1 MHTRKHIVDDRRR
14 LTLNGTWKFV
24 MDPEGQADLDRMHA
38 IFNAADP
45 VSGLEA
51 PVAAEGNSFSEQID
65 DPSRLTEAA
74 GGFPAEYAQEEGRP
88 GNGKSG
94 SGQIGFHRQ
103 VAAKALEDLRSG
115 HLSFNDTEEDP
126 PVMLVSVPAPWQ
138 SQSPE
143 LCYTTGVGWYQRMV
157 EIPSE
162 WMEGVPDDQR
172 IILGIDASDYY
183 TEVWLNG
190 IKVGENEGGYLPFEF
205 DISQAVIDGENVLT
219 VRVDDS
225 AELFCE
231 VPHGKQG
238 WYGQLSGI
246 WQPVWV
252 ERRSAHF
259 LAQILINTEPESGRV
274 EAKFQLSQS
283 TSTGLCLRANLTTPS
298 GEIAAAGFV
307 HLAEGVTS
315 VELTLQVVD
324 PLKWSPAS
332 PHLYRMEA
340 SLEDEKGL
348 LDSSS
353 KSFGFRTI
361 EARDGRLFLNG
372 AALYLRGALDQDYY
386 LDTIYTTPTD
396 QLLEEQFLRA
406 KELGLN
412 LLRLHIK
419 APDPRYYDIA
429 DRMGMLI
436 WTELPNWSVFSQASG
451 QRGREMLEG
460 ILERDGHHPSI
471 IIWTIINEDWGT
483 DLVHELSH
491 RQWLQETYHW
501 LKALDPTRLVV
512 DNSPCY
518 PNFHIESDI
527 DDYHFY
533 RGLPDQRREW
543 DEFVDEF
550 AARPAFTYGPSEEI
564 TRTGKE
570 PLILS
575 EFGNWGLP
583 DPNLLSDING
593 SEPWWFETGGE
604 WTEGVVHPGGVLGRF
619 QRLGLEGVFGS
630 WKAFVKATQEQ
641 QFNAMKYEL
650 ETLRSKPQIA
660 GYVITELTDVHWECN
675 GLLDMRRNPKSYH
688 AALKE
693 INADTIII
701 PEWERVSYWSEER
714 VELRLSIAHGAGEIL
729 PGGELQWR
737 IHGHLWGSIEVFTLK
752 PGDVAGLVHLAFPAP
767 HVDEAETHRMLFEL
781 FNQQG
786 HRIASNYL
794 DLVIYPHPLQ
804 AGFEDLPKTIPIYT
818 TEDGLASKLAGL
830 GYTLVS
836 QMEQAGLVITGQVTG
851 QAYSSQ
857 VLSYLEEGGRL
868 LVMADRAGTAGPVFP
883 GIVAAARTGTPWA
896 GDWASSFSWMKRT
909 RSYSRLPGG
918 PLIDQSYDAVIP
930 RHVLTGFKEWEFP
943 RMVQAGIVVG
953 WVHKPAV
960 LVGERRFGKGKVILN
975 SFYLP
980 DELLGNDP
988 TATALMAA
996 LIEAASAPCL

>member
-1 MHTRKHIVDDRRR
+1 MHNVDDRLRI
-14 LTLNGTWKFV
+14 TLNGTWKFV
-24 MDPEGQADLDRMHA
+24 MDPEGQASLDRMQA
-38 IFNAADP
+38 IFNAA
-45 VSGLEA
+45 A
-51 PVAAEGNSFSEQID
+51 PVISREVASLAKGNSFSEQTSG
-65 DPSRLTEAA
+65 PSLLKEAA
-74 GGFPAEYAQEEGRP
+74 GGHLAEYGQEEKRP
-88 GNGKSG
+88 GNGNGKSDQME
-94 SGQIGFHRQ
+94 SHHQ
-103 VAAKALEDLRSG
+103 VVTKDLEDPSTG
-115 HLSFNDTEEDP
+115 HLGSNVPVEDLQ
-126 PVMLVSVPAPWQ
+126 VMLVSVPAPWQ
-138 SQSPE
+138 SQSPQ
-143 LCYTTGVGWYQRMV
+143 LCYTTGVGWYQRTV

-162 WMEGVPDDQR
+162 WMEGVPGDHR

-205 DISQAVIDGENVLT
+205 DISPAIKDGENVLT

-246 WQPVWV
+246 WQPVWI

-259 LAQILINTEPESGRV
+259 LAQILINPEPESGRV
-274 EAKFQLSQS
+274 DASFQLCQA
-283 TSTGLCLRANLTTPS
+283 TSPGLGLRVNIIAPS
-298 GEIAAAGFV
+298 GEIVASAFLL
-307 HLAEGVTS
+307 LAVDVTS
-315 VELTLQVVD
+315 VELTLKVVD
-324 PLKWSPAS
+324 PLKWSPAT
-332 PHLYRMEA
+332 PYLYRLEA
-340 SLEDEKGL
+340 RLEDEIGL
-348 LDSSS
+348 IDSSA

-372 AALYLRGALDQDYY
+372 EALYLRGALDQDYY

-460 ILERDGHHPSI
+460 ILERDGHHPAI

-483 DLVHELSH
+483 DLVHEVSH

-501 LKALDPTRLVV
+501 LKTLDPARLVV

-543 DEFVDEF
+543 DEFVDQF
-550 AARPAFTYGPSEEI
+550 AARPAFTYGPSDEI

-583 DPNLLSDING
+583 DPELLADSHG

-604 WTEGVVHPGGVLGRF
+604 WTEGVVYPGGVRGRF
-619 QRLGLEGVFGS
+619 QRLGLEGVFDS
-630 WKAFVKATQEQ
+630 WKAFVRATQKQ

-650 ETLRSKPQIA
+650 ESLRSKPSIA

-688 AALKE
+688 AELKE
-693 INADTIII
+693 INADTVII
-701 PEWERVSYWSEER
+701 PKWERVSYWSRER
-714 VELRLSIAHGAGEIL
+714 VEMRISIAHGAGETL
-729 PGGELQWR
+729 EGGELQWR
-737 IHGHLWGSIEVFTLK
+737 IHGHLWGSIEVPLIK
-752 PGDVAGLVHLAFPAP
+752 PGDVASLVHLAFPAP
-767 HVDEAETHRMLFEL
+767 HVDKAETHRMLFEL
-781 FNQQG
+781 LDEQG

-794 DLVIYPHPLQ
+794 DLVIYPQPLQ
-804 AGFEDLPKTIPIYT
+804 AGLDDPTNHIPIYT
-818 TEDGLASKLAGL
+818 TEDGLAIKLAGM
-830 GYTLVS
+830 GYRLVS
-836 QMEQAGLVITGQVTG
+836 QIEQAGLVITGKVNG

-857 VLSYLEEGGRL
+857 VLSYLEEGGHL
-868 LVMADRAGTAGPVFP
+868 LVLADRAGTAGPVFP
-883 GIVAAARTGTPWA
+883 GILAAAREGTPWA
-896 GDWASSFSWMKRT
+896 GDWASSFSWMKRVGP
-909 RSYSRLPGG
+909 YSRLPGG
-918 PLIDQSYDAVIP
+918 PMIDQSFDAIIP
-930 RHVLTGFKEWEFP
+930 RNVLTGFKEWEFP

-953 WVHKPAV
+953 WLHKPAV
-960 LVGERRFGKGKVILN
+960 LVGERRFGKGKVVLN
-975 SFYLP
+975 SFHLP
-980 DELLGNDP
+980 DEVLGNDP

-996 LIEAASAPCL
+996 LIEAAGVPCP

>member
-1 MHTRKHIVDDRRR
+1 MNTRKHIVDDRRR
-14 LTLNGTWKFV
+14 ITLNGTWKFV
-24 MDPEGQADLDRMHA
+24 MDPNGQESLDRMQA
-38 IFNAADP
+38 IFT
-45 VSGLEA
+45 
-51 PVAAEGNSFSEQID
+51 AAEGNSFAEQIS
-65 DPSRLTEAA
+65 DPSPVTEPA
-74 GGFPAEYAQEEGRP
+74 GGYPAEHGQEEGRP
-88 GNGKSG
+88 GNGNGRSDQTG
-94 SGQIGFHRQ
+94 SHRQ
-103 VAAKALEDLRSG
+103 VVEEDLEGLSRG
-115 HLSFNDTEEDP
+115 HWNSNVPEEDLQ
-126 PVMLVSVPAPWQ
+126 VMQVSVPAPWQ
-138 SQSPE
+138 SQSPK
-143 LCYTTGVGWYQRMV
+143 LCYTTGVGWYQRRV

-162 WMEGVPDDQR
+162 WMEGVPGDQCV
-172 IILGIDASDYY
+172 ILGIDASDYY

-205 DISQAVIDGENVLT
+205 DISPVVKSGENELV

-246 WQPVWV
+246 WQPVWI

-259 LAQILINTEPESGRV
+259 LTQILINPEPETGLV
-274 EAKFQLSQS
+274 ETSFQLCQA
-283 TSTGLCLRANLTTPS
+283 TAPGLGLRVKISAPS
-298 GEIAAAGFV
+298 GEIAASGFV
-307 HLAEGVTS
+307 RLAEGVTS
-315 VELTLQVVD
+315 VELSLPVVD

-332 PHLYRMEA
+332 PYLYRLEA
-340 SLEDEKGL
+340 RLEDERGL
-348 LDSSS
+348 IDSSS

-372 AALYLRGALDQDYY
+372 EALYMRGALDQDYH

-429 DRMGMLI
+429 DRMGLLI

-483 DLVHELSH
+483 DLVNEDSH
-491 RQWLQETYHW
+491 RRWLQETYHW
-501 LKALDPTRLVV
+501 LKALDPSRLVV

-533 RGLPDQRREW
+533 RGLPDQRQEW
-543 DEFVDEF
+543 DEFVEQF
-550 AARPAFTYGPSEEI
+550 AARPAFTYGPPDEI
-564 TRTGKE
+564 KRTGKE

-583 DPNLLSDING
+583 DPDLLSDPHG
-593 SEPWWFETGGE
+593 SQPWWFETGGE
-604 WTEGVVHPGGVLGRF
+604 WTEGVVHPNGVRGRF
-619 QRLGLEGVFGS
+619 QRFGLEGVFGS
-630 WKAFVKATQEQ
+630 WKAFIKATQEQ

-650 ETLRSKPQIA
+650 ETLRSKPEIA

-688 AALKE
+688 AQLKE
-693 INADTIII
+693 INADTVII
-701 PEWERVSYWSEER
+701 PGWERVSYWSGER
-714 VELRLSIAHGAGEIL
+714 VELRISIAHGAGEIL
-729 PGGELQWR
+729 KGGELQWR
-737 IHGHLWGSIEVFTLK
+737 IHGHLWGSIEVPPMQ

-767 HVDEAETHRMLFEL
+767 HVHEAETNRILFEL
-781 FNQQG
+781 VNEQG
-786 HRIASNYL
+786 HRIAWNYL

-804 AGFEDLPKTIPIYT
+804 DGVEDLAKTIPIYT
-818 TEDGLASKLAGL
+818 TEDGLGLKLAAL
-830 GYTLVS
+830 GYMLVS
-836 QMEQAGLVITGQVTG
+836 QMEQAGLVITGKVTG

-857 VLSYLEEGGRL
+857 VLSYVEEGGRL
-868 LVMADRAGTAGPVFP
+868 LVMADRADTAGPVFP
-883 GIVAAARTGTPWA
+883 GIVAAAREGTPWA
-896 GDWASSFSWMKRT
+896 GDWASSFSWLKRT
-909 RSYSRLPGG
+909 GSYSRFPGG
-918 PLIDQSYDAVIP
+918 PLIDQSFDAIIP
-930 RHVLTGFKEWEFP
+930 RNVLTGFKEWEFP
-943 RMVQAGIVVG
+943 RMVQAGVVVG

-960 LVGERRFGKGKVILN
+960 LVGERRFGKGKVVLS
-975 SFYLP
+975 SFHLP

-988 TATALMAA
+988 TATALLAA
-996 LIEAASAPCL
+996 LIEAAGAPCP